1 MDKLDRSEIAAFLP
15 DELKGLKIEVF
26 EDIDSTN
33 TYVKRKILET
43 VSCVDAPGDANDCDV
58 PGDAMA
64 CHALG
69 ATGLVVANRQTL
81 GRGRSGHSF
90 YSPENTGIYMSY
102 YYTPEN
108 GLTDAEIITTRAAI
122 AVVRA
127 LEALYH
133 ERFMIKWV
141 NDIYYNDH
149 KIAGIL
155 TEAVTT
161 GINVGT
167 VVVGIGINVTTEDF
181 PEDIA
186 DRAGSLP
193 LKDDISRNTI
203 ISFVTR
209 ELIKMSNLPSDDRSY
224 YDEYDLRLM
233 LKGERVSYLEKGET
247 KYGTILGVNKD
258 FALRLRDDTGREVLI
273 DSGEISEI
281 RKQ

>member
-1 MDKLDRSEIAAFLP
+1 MDKLAASEISASWP
-15 DELKGLKIEVF
+15 DELKSLNIEIF
-26 EDIDSTN
+26 EEIDSTN
-33 TYVKRKILET
+33 TYVKKKVLE
-43 VSCVDAPGDANDCDV
+43 G
-58 PGDAMA
+58 
-64 CHALG
+64 G
-69 ATGLVVANRQTL
+69 AGFEGLAVANKQTL

-90 YSPENTGIYMSY
+90 YSPKNTGIYMSY
-102 YYTPEN
+102 YYTPKN
-108 GLTDAEIITTRAAI
+108 GLTDAEIITTRTAV

-127 LEALYH
+127 LESLYH

-167 VVVGIGINVTTEDF
+167 VVVGIGINVTTADF
-181 PEDIA
+181 PDEIA

-193 LKDDISRNTI
+193 LKDDISRNAI

-209 ELIKMSNLPSDDRSY
+209 ELIKMSSLPSDDRSY

-247 KYGTILGVNKD
+247 KYGTIIGVNKD
-258 FALRLRDDTGREVLI
+258 FALRLLDDAGREVLI

>member
-15 DELKGLKIEVF
+15 DELKGLNIEVF

-33 TYVKRKILET
+33 TYVKKKVLEAA
-43 VSCVDAPGDANDCDV
+43 SCVDAPDDAK
-58 PGDAMA
+58 A

-108 GLTDAEIITTRAAI
+108 GLTDAEIITTRAAV

-141 NDIYYNDH
+141 NDIYYNAH

-161 GINVGT
+161 GINQGT
-167 VVVGIGINVTTEDF
+167 VIVGIGINVTTKDF
-181 PEDIA
+181 PDEIA
-186 DRAGSLP
+186 GRAGSLP
-193 LKDDISRNTI
+193 LKGDISRNTI
-203 ISFVTR
+203 ICAT
-209 ELIKMSNLPSDDRSY
+209 LNMQ
-224 YDEYDLRLM
+224 
-233 LKGERVSYLEKGET
+233 G
-247 KYGTILGVNKD
+247 
-258 FALRLRDDTGREVLI
+258 
-273 DSGEISEI
+273 
-281 RKQ
+281 